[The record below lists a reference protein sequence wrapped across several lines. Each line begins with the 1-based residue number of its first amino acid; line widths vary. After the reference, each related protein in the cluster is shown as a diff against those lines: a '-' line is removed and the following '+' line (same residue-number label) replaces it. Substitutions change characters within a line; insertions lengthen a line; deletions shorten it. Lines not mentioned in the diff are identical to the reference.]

1 MAVVSGPQITG
12 LRDLALSIDM
22 ANVKSYAGSGTTIT
36 NPIVQTTTNE
46 LSNKGSFYDIFD
58 TIVADYVIP
67 NAPASALPTF
77 STANFG
83 TATFDGTGNCLT
95 FTTPT
100 LGTTVTV
107 ELWAR
112 LGSAYSGNMM
122 VGFDTYNIWT
132 LNGGLGF
139 TTSNNDLYGI
149 SSATV
154 TSLGLVNNWKHYVF
168 EMRTDVSYTNNK
180 LYVNAAIQSLSQQVG
195 SEAASNRRL
204 NTNYGAIA
212 SWSNVQG
219 YEMPMTFGLMRI
231 YNRAL
236 TQTEITDNYN
246 LFSGRYI

>member
-1 MAVVSGPQITG
+1 MAVFSGPRASGIS
-12 LRDLALSIDM
+12 DLAVSIDM
-22 ANVKSYAGSGTTIT
+22 ANVKSYAGTGTTIT
-36 NPIVQTTTNE
+36 NQVVQTTTNE
-46 LSNKGSFYDIFD
+46 LSNKGSFYDIYD

-67 NAPASALPTF
+67 NAPATSLPTF
-77 STANFG
+77 STTNFG
-83 TATFDGTGNCLT
+83 TATFDGTGNSLT

-107 ELWAR
+107 EVWAR
-112 LGSAYSGNMM
+112 LGAAYSGNMM
-122 VGFDTYNIWT
+122 VGFDTYNIWA

-149 SSATV
+149 SSANIST
-154 TSLGLVNNWKHYVF
+154 LGLVNNWKHYVF
-168 EMRTDVSYTNNK
+168 EMRTDVSYSNNK
-180 LYVNAAIQSLSQQVG
+180 MYIDGVSQVISQQVG

-236 TQTEITDNYN
+236 TQTEITNN
-246 LFSGRYI
+246 FILHRGRYI